1 MPNITFRVESIRAE
15 RYSYEAVRQLNINI
29 NLMLGRLKSHGEG
42 YRLSFVVKVDCTPPI
57 ASMDVK
63 GSAYVTPVNSGERR
77 ELEESIKT
85 GRPAPQLAASVYGY
99 VFPII
104 ALLSRELGLPPPIPP
119 PPSQKPGERGR
130 VPGYL

>member
-1 MPNITFRVESIRAE
+1 LPNITFRVESIRAE

-29 NLMLGRLKSHGEG
+29 NLMLGKLEKSGEG

-63 GSAYVTPVNSGERR
+63 GSAYVTPVNPGERR
-77 ELEESIKT
+77 ELEESART
-85 GRPAPQLAASVYGY
+85 GRPAPQLAVSVYGY

-104 ALLSRELGLPPPIPP
+104 ALLSRELGLPPPVPP
-119 PPSQKPGERGR
+119 PVSQEPSKRERM
-130 VPGYL
+130 PGYL